1 MGRGRAAGRGACS
14 CACAMP
20 EPDPAQ
26 GQQVIIGVD
35 VDQHRLMPYIAQK
48 LGPAMYL
55 RADLVRDRLT
65 IQLPRAAGL
74 RRVREVLQRRAEGLG
89 FLSEDPVSDQHQFG
103 QRDPGGR
110 ACGNSFMIGDTW
122 RLLNTAVY
130 AFSQDATQQPQRYEH
145 PQELLSTLILPE
157 LIEAAVRSGHT
168 ARAADALEPLAE
180 TTRAAATEWA
190 LGTEARSRALLGRE
204 SGRGGSLSRARRS
217 TASDA
222 PAWASRSPAP
232 ACSTVNGCAAIDA
245 GVRPAI
251 SFAPDTRSSSQP
263 APGRLP
269 NGPGP
274 SSARLASAHPN
285 APRRPEML

>member
-1 MGRGRAAGRGACS
+1 
-14 CACAMP
+14 
-20 EPDPAQ
+20 
-26 GQQVIIGVD
+26 
-35 VDQHRLMPYIAQK
+35 MPYIAQK

-180 TTRAAATEWA
+180 TTRAAATEWT

-232 ACSTVNGCAAIDA
+232 ACSTVNGCATIDA